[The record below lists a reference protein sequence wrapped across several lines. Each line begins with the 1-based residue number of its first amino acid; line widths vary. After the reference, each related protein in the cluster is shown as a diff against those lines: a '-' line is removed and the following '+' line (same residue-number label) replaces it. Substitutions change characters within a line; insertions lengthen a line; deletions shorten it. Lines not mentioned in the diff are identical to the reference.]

1 MNPQVFS
8 KFLTKKWK
16 NRQSIVIIS
25 GGKKGAK
32 NLICWN
38 KINSV

>member
-16 NRQSIVIIS
+16 NRQSSVIIS
-25 GGKKGAK
+25 GGKKLQQISFSGRK
-32 NLICWN
+32 LTLY
-38 KINSV
+38 